1 MATKRNLALKRI
13 TNEIKELSECPL
25 EGMGIASLDDDPM
38 KFIVNMELMM
48 GPYQGYKVQLKMNLS
63 EEYPIKPPQ
72 ILLYPNQEISNLY
85 HQHIY
90 QDKQGFK
97 KFCFN
102 PVNNDLTLDASKKY
116 MGWNPAYTISGIL
129 LQVQNFLSDPDLPEE
144 KQPSKEKIAFLMK
157 SMENYKKAFFIQ
169 DKNGQKEI
177 LHTWKDPYPK
187 MYYQK
192 ENKNQINEKE
202 DKKTIMMKQSLTCS
216 LLKETYLKNPD
227 LLLGYPIIQVKINN
241 EKEKIN
247 LFPIPQLVSYEAYK
261 IMDQNKA
268 MVLINEHYLNAEKFQ
283 EKNNQYFIRWFPIY
297 LNENHFNKS
306 QQKMMECSKEIKDEK
321 EFKSEQI
328 FEILTM
334 IIKRLIIGMLKGK
347 AIISSEFIMCY
358 FQFFFL
364 FKMICKEFQES
375 FERYLHHKTI
385 LLEMKDYNTSD
396 ELVPNISDFLI
407 WFSMGIESLSSEKM
421 KIIKES
427 LLQEFIAHQIGWIFH
442 GPENAKIKEKVVE
455 EMWIDDEIFFNMFEN
470 NPSFQMEYHHKFNDN
485 LHKWGLYQEI
495 IKIISSDYDYLYQYY
510 NDKVSAK
517 NMAKE
522 KIKYDFKELFNEC
535 GKWGKS
541 KLRTF
546 ILKNMHFKNY
556 FNVDEEELKDQLYEE
571 CKVDQ
576 IMKKNPSKVN
586 EIIRKA
592 FNSQKANHLLI
603 ITFFSLRRMKEKNLF
618 EEQEKSYDIYNK
630 IEEIMKELR
639 QKLKEVQS
647 YKALCEC
654 LDTDLGK
661 GKNEMDIIAEA
672 YQRAKNKGYIEGG
685 AKKAH

>member
-1 MATKRNLALKRI
+1 
-13 TNEIKELSECPL
+13 
-25 EGMGIASLDDDPM
+25 
-38 KFIVNMELMM
+38 
-48 GPYQGYKVQLKMNLS
+48 
-63 EEYPIKPPQ
+63 
-72 ILLYPNQEISNLY
+72 
-85 HQHIY
+85 
-90 QDKQGFK
+90 
-97 KFCFN
+97 
-102 PVNNDLTLDASKKY
+102 
-116 MGWNPAYTISGIL
+116 
-129 LQVQNFLSDPDLPEE
+129 
-144 KQPSKEKIAFLMK
+144 
-157 SMENYKKAFFIQ
+157 
-169 DKNGQKEI
+169 
-177 LHTWKDPYPK
+177 
-187 MYYQK
+187 
-192 ENKNQINEKE
+192 
-202 DKKTIMMKQSLTCS
+202 
-216 LLKETYLKNPD
+216 
-227 LLLGYPIIQVKINN
+227 
-241 EKEKIN
+241 
-247 LFPIPQLVSYEAYK
+247 
-261 IMDQNKA
+261 
-268 MVLINEHYLNAEKFQ
+268 
-283 EKNNQYFIRWFPIY
+283 
-297 LNENHFNKS
+297 
-306 QQKMMECSKEIKDEK
+306 
-321 EFKSEQI
+321 
-328 FEILTM
+328 
-334 IIKRLIIGMLKGK
+334 
-347 AIISSEFIMCY
+347 
-358 FQFFFL
+358 
-364 FKMICKEFQES
+364 MICKEFQES

-407 WFSMGIESLSSEKM
+407 WFSMGIESVSSEKM

-495 IKIISSDYDYLYQYY
+495 IKIISSDYEYLYQYY

-576 IMKKNPSKVN
+576 IMKKNPSKVS

-603 ITFFSLRRMKEKNLF
+603 ITFFSLRRMKEKNFF

-630 IEEIMKELR
+630 VEEMMKELR

-661 GKNEMDIIAEA
+661 GKSEMDIIAEA